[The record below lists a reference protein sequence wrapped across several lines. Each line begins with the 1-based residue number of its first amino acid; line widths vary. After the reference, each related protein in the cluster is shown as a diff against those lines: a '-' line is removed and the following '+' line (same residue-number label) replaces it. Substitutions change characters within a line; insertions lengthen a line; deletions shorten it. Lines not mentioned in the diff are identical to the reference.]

1 MAITYLQAHE
11 AIMSKLPT
19 PTGWLKFD
27 AGQATPNNDQKPPW
41 VIWSLKP
48 RSRPSM
54 EAVGST
60 AARTAVLEAR
70 IVAPLELSVNVMAE
84 KLRDTLDGLI
94 ISPQVDMLTPRTDSG
109 SYPSDLINPDTTVAY
124 QMRVLTWQTGWNS

>member
-1 MAITYLQAHE
+1 
-11 AIMSKLPT
+11 
-19 PTGWLKFD
+19 
-27 AGQATPNNDQKPPW
+27 
-41 VIWSLKP
+41 
-48 RSRPSM
+48 M

-84 KLRDTLDGLI
+84 QLRDTLDGLT